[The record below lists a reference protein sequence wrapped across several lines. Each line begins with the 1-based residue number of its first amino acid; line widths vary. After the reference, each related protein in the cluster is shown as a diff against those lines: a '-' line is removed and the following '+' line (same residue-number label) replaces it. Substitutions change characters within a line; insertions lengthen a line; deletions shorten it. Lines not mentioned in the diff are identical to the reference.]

1 VALKDLPAD
10 ARPREKLLA
19 RGPAALSDT
28 ELLAL
33 LLRTGTQ
40 GRGVFQMADEVLKKF
55 DGLAGLLHAQ
65 GDQLKTINGL
75 GGTAK
80 RAELLAVLELAR
92 RAVAEQL
99 KAREVFGSPDAVKNY
114 LQLHLARRPH
124 EVFAALFLDAQNK
137 LITMEE
143 LFRGTL
149 TQTSVYPREVVL
161 KALNHHAAAVVLAHN
176 HPSGTVQ
183 PSRAD
188 EALTQTLK
196 AALALVDVRVLDHVI
211 VAPGQALS
219 MAERGLL

>member
-1 VALKDLPAD
+1 MTLRDLPAD
-10 ARPREKLLA
+10 ARPREKLLV

-28 ELLAL
+28 ELIAL
-33 LLRTGTQ
+33 LLRTGTRKQ
-40 GRGVFQMADEVLKKF
+40 GVLQMADGIREHF
-55 DGLAGLLHAQ
+55 QGLAGLLHAS
-65 GDQLKTINGL
+65 GDDLKQIHGL

-80 RAELLAVLELAR
+80 RAELMAVLELAR

-99 KAREVFGSPDAVKNY
+99 REREVFSSPDAVKNY
-114 LQLHLARRPH
+114 LQLHLARKQH
-124 EVFAALFLDAQNK
+124 EVFAVLFLDAQNR
-137 LITMEE
+137 LIRLEE
-143 LFRGTL
+143 LFQGTL

-161 KALNHHAAAVVLAHN
+161 KALQHHAAAVVLAHN

-188 EALTQTLK
+188 EALTQTLR

>member
-1 VALKDLPAD
+1 MMLKDLPAD

-33 LLRTGTQ
+33 LLRTGTR
-40 GRGVFQMADEVLKKF
+40 GRGVFQMADEVLGRF
-55 DGLAGLLHAQ
+55 RGLAGLLHAN
-65 GDQLKTINGL
+65 GDDLKAVHGL

-80 RAELLAVLELAR
+80 RSELMAVLELAR

-114 LQLHLARRPH
+114 LQLQLARKPH
-124 EVFAALFLDAQNK
+124 EVFAALFLDAQNR
-137 LITMEE
+137 LIAMEE

-149 TQTSVYPREVVL
+149 TQTSVYPREVL
-161 KALNHHAAAVVLAHN
+161 LRALHHHAAAVVLAHN

-211 VAPGQALS
+211 VAPGRSLS
-219 MAERGLL
+219 MAEGGLL